1 MSQIRFKVNFEE
13 KEYTLDNCP
22 EEISHVNYIVF
33 PILDTE
39 VIVYAPYDIYD
50 FKSIPA
56 KEQLENIQ
64 EAYEQEHINK
74 SSLEDIFNKLDTE
87 YQENIIDWVPFDD
100 EFFDIYFEDDP
111 QEAAR
116 ATYFGNIQS
125 WNDKYIRFNGY
136 RNLETTNSI
145 DYEPY
150 QEEILEAWLE
160 QIMEK

>member
-22 EEISHVNYIVF
+22 KEISHVNYIVF
-33 PILDTE
+33 PISDRD

-50 FKSIPA
+50 FNNIPA

-64 EAYEQEHINK
+64 EAYEQEDINE
-74 SSLEDIFNKLDTE
+74 SSLEDVFNRLDTE
-87 YQENIIDWVPFDD
+87 YQENIIDWVPFDED
-100 EFFDIYFEDDP
+100 FWETYFKDDP

-125 WNDKYIRFNGY
+125 WNDEYIRFNGY
-136 RNLETTNSI
+136 RNLETTKSI
-145 DYEPY
+145 DYDTY
-150 QEEILEAWLE
+150 QEEILEAWLTQTFE
-160 QIMEK
+160 

>member
-33 PILDTE
+33 PISDRD
-39 VIVYAPYDIYD
+39 VIVYAPYDNYD
-50 FKSIPA
+50 FNNIPA

-64 EAYEQEHINK
+64 KAYEQEDINE
-74 SSLEDIFNKLDTE
+74 SSLEDVFNKLDTE
-87 YQENIIDWVPFDD
+87 YQENIIDWVPFDED
-100 EFFDIYFEDDP
+100 FWETYFKDDP

-125 WNDKYIRFNGY
+125 WNDEYIRFNGY
-136 RNLETTNSI
+136 RNLETTKSI
-145 DYEPY
+145 DYDTY
-150 QEEILEAWLE
+150 QEEILEAWLTQTFE
-160 QIMEK
+160 

>member
-33 PILDTE
+33 PILDRE
-39 VIVYAPYDIYD
+39 VIVYAPYDNYD
-50 FKSIPA
+50 FNNIPA

-64 EAYEQEHINK
+64 EAYEQEDINE
-74 SSLEDIFNKLDTE
+74 SSLEDVFNRLDTK
-87 YQENIIDWVPFDD
+87 YQENIIDWVPFDED
-100 EFFDIYFEDDP
+100 FWETYFKDDP

-125 WNDKYIRFNGY
+125 WNDEYIRFNGY
-136 RNLETTNSI
+136 RNLETTKSI
-145 DYEPY
+145 DYDTY
-150 QEEILEAWLE
+150 QEEILEAWLTQTFE
-160 QIMEK
+160 

>member
-33 PILDTE
+33 PISDRD
-39 VIVYAPYDIYD
+39 VIVYAPYDNYD
-50 FKSIPA
+50 FNNIPA

-64 EAYEQEHINK
+64 KAYEQEDINE
-74 SSLEDIFNKLDTE
+74 SSLEDVFNKLDTE
-87 YQENIIDWVPFDD
+87 YQENIIDWVPFDED
-100 EFFDIYFEDDP
+100 FWETYFKDDP

-125 WNDKYIRFNGY
+125 WNDEYIRFNGY
-136 RNLETTNSI
+136 RNLETTKSI
-145 DYEPY
+145 DYDTY
-150 QEEILEAWLE
+150 QEEILEAWITQTFE
-160 QIMEK
+160 